1 MKQIFYRLLF
11 FFTCILG
18 ANIVF
23 PQANKYANAFLDI
36 GVGARNLGM
45 AQCVV
50 SSVSDITAGF
60 WNPAG
65 LTKIKEDIQFT
76 LMHNEHFGGIV
87 KYDYGGLSRRFTEKS
102 IGAISVVR
110 SGVDNIPNTLQL
122 IDNDGNIQYENI
134 TSFSVAD
141 YAFLLS
147 YAQKLGIENLS
158 LGVNAKI
165 LHRSIGEFG
174 RGWGFGVDVG
184 LMYILKSWNFGM
196 MARDVTT
203 TLMSFSY
210 NVERF
215 EKEFAITGNE
225 IIANS
230 YEIALPRIVLG
241 VSRTFMIKDAFSIMP
256 EANFITTTDGMRN
269 TLIRTNLISTEP
281 LAGIEFGFKK
291 MVFLRGG
298 VGQFQQVKETSEKSV
313 WIARPNIGAG
323 FKVNRVSIDYALANV
338 GNQSNGLFSHV
349 FSLRLD
355 FNKKPEIIQD
365 EIY

>member
-1 MKQIFYRLLF
+1 
-11 FFTCILG
+11 
-18 ANIVF
+18 
-23 PQANKYANAFLDI
+23 
-36 GVGARNLGM
+36 
-45 AQCVV
+45 
-50 SSVSDITAGF
+50 
-60 WNPAG
+60 
-65 LTKIKEDIQFT
+65 
-76 LMHNEHFGGIV
+76 
-87 KYDYGGLSRRFTEKS
+87 
-102 IGAISVVR
+102 VVR

-122 IDNDGNIQYENI
+122 IDNDGNIQYDNI

-147 YAQKLGIENLS
+147 YAQNLPLENLT

-174 RGWGFGVDVG
+174 RGWGFGVDAG
-184 LMYILKSWNFGM
+184 LMYNIKNWNFGV
-196 MARDVTT
+196 MARDVTS

-215 EKEFAITGNE
+215 EDEFALTGNE

-241 VSRTFMIKDAFSIMP
+241 VSRTFTIKDAITIMP
-256 EANFITTTDGMRN
+256 ETNFVTTTDGKRN

-281 LAGIEFGFKK
+281 LAGLELGYKK
-291 MVFLRGG
+291 MVFLRAG

-323 FKVNRVSIDYALANV
+323 FKVKRVSIDYALANV

-355 FNKKPEIIQD
+355 FNKKPEVSQD